1 MGLELVGGGHGH
13 GAADDNQ
20 PKGPSDRDAKIVELL
35 AEAER
40 LLIGS
45 RQRLQAL
52 AGRAADLRRR
62 LNGSSSS
69 VSGENDSETP
79 PPSR

>member
-13 GAADDNQ
+13 GASDDHDPEGQ
-20 PKGPSDRDAKIVELL
+20 SDRDAKIVKLL

-45 RQRLQAL
+45 RQRLEVL
-52 AGRAADLRRR
+52 VGRAADLRRR
-62 LNGSSSS
+62 LNGPSSSL
-69 VSGENDSETP
+69 SGENGGDTP
-79 PPSR
+79 PPTG